1 MLCRCKSHEITLIFN
16 FKEWKEHRMIHTDF
30 FPCWVF
36 SPFCLWP
43 TFWHVFFHVKK
54 HKKTTLLCPKNNTFW
69 NGTHFG
75 KFCFFLPCVFHSK
88 VNSTQKIKKKLMA
101 QATCRDS
108 CGFLYG
114 KTFFFD
120 ILNYTQKKLKT
131 KKNIYGIFFLF
142 ILFYG
147 PINSIEGRGY
157 RASINHIDVLT

>member
-131 KKNIYGIFFLF
+131 KKKIHGIFFLF

-147 PINSIEGRGY
+147 PINSIEGR
-157 RASINHIDVLT
+157 SCPSCIL